1 MPPRKHDMRSTASI
15 LLVVVPIAI
24 GGCRSPQA
32 AAPAEMVWIP
42 GGTFWMGCEGCGMLD
57 ALPMH
62 RVSVDGFWIDRT
74 PVTNAEFE
82 RFVNATGYVTVAE
95 RQLDPKDF
103 PGVPRDKLAPGSAV
117 FHETSH
123 HLSLVTPLQ

>member
-1 MPPRKHDMRSTASI
+1 MLTMRPAISI
-15 LLVVVPIAI
+15 LCVIVLIAI
-24 GGCRSPQA
+24 TGCRSPR
-32 AAPAEMVWIP
+32 APAPANMAWIT
-42 GGTFWMGCEGCGMLD
+42 GGTFWMGCEGCGMSD
-57 ALPMH
+57 ALPAH
-62 RVSVDGFWIDRT
+62 RVSVDGFWMDRT

-82 RFVNATGYVTVAE
+82 RFVNATGFVTVAE
-95 RQLDPKDF
+95 RQPEPKDF